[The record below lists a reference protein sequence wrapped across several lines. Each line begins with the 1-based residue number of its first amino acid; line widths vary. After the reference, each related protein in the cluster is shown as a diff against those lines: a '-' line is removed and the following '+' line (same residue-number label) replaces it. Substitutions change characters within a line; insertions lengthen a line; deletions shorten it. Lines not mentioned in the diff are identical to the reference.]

1 MLILKKFRFRGVGKR
16 SLIET
21 LKKSKV
27 FCSEKRI
34 KLSEVPGEVIP
45 EDEDED
51 NAFDKA
57 QSFVERYKSLFTVV
71 TDKSMI
77 LRIYRVSHD

>member
-1 MLILKKFRFRGVGKR
+1 MIRGVGKR

-34 KLSEVPGEVIP
+34 KLSEVPGEVLP
-45 EDEDED
+45 EDKNED
-51 NAFDKA
+51 NAFDEA
-57 QSFVERYKSLFTVV
+57 QSFVERYTFLFTVV
-71 TDKSMI
+71 TDKPI
-77 LRIYRVSHD
+77 I

>member
-1 MLILKKFRFRGVGKR
+1 MKNVLILKFFGIRGVGKR

-34 KLSEVPGEVIP
+34 TLSEVPGEVIP
-45 EDEDED
+45 EDEDDD
-51 NAFDKA
+51 NAFDEA
-57 QSFVERYKSLFTVV
+57 QSFVERYKYLLTFV
-71 TDKSMI
+71 T
-77 LRIYRVSHD
+77 